1 MVLPVDHNFE
11 MENNERNLY
20 QRLNIHNMQIQDPFK
35 IETQNDFIDSPPFG
49 LYDIF
54 GHLIYNAT
62 DYDKQGLA
70 AYKLCEDYRL
80 FEDGYVESFRKATLS
95 LDCGL
100 HVYVGRVLPTIVSPA
115 IQQVFQ

>member
-1 MVLPVDHNFE
+1 
-11 MENNERNLY
+11 
-20 QRLNIHNMQIQDPFK
+20 MQIQDPFK

-54 GHLIYNAT
+54 GDLICNTT

-70 AYKLCEDYRL
+70 AYKLCDDYRL